1 MSPCRSHGCRWFWS
15 TVAAALAIA
24 VLGVFAVRIVP
35 QWFFSAVT

>member
-24 VLGVFAVRIVP
+24 VLGIFAVRIVP